1 MLRQIASFFA
11 EIFFVTSAHTNIRTR
26 LAKSLRKVGCAQ
38 RYIRTYFDLLVGDA
52 LSSVAISFFA
62 FAGAGATASN
72 TISFASSFLPYKFLF
87 ASLSGRSVEPSSE
100 TPANSPRARE
110 YDKMSARKVT
120 SVSADAV
127 RPTGPAAAE
136 ASPPSS
142 TLLVRMLPAERSF
155 IKAEQSPSP
164 GLRAA
169 IRRVQNLAHC
179 SSGILN
185 PFLLLFL
192 GSRRQ
197 RQHRNQSRLNS
208 NFFMIPPKLSR
219 LYFSEFNRPLV
230 YFCS

>member
-1 MLRQIASFFA
+1 
-11 EIFFVTSAHTNIRTR
+11 
-26 LAKSLRKVGCAQ
+26 
-38 RYIRTYFDLLVGDA
+38 
-52 LSSVAISFFA
+52 
-62 FAGAGATASN
+62 
-72 TISFASSFLPYKFLF
+72 
-87 ASLSGRSVEPSSE
+87 
-100 TPANSPRARE
+100 
-110 YDKMSARKVT
+110 
-120 SVSADAV
+120 
-127 RPTGPAAAE
+127 
-136 ASPPSS
+136 
-142 TLLVRMLPAERSF
+142 MLPAERSF